1 MTEAEDHG
9 TRGTMTDDAAVCIA
23 NREDG
28 IDFPTSAEDDGMG
41 GMDDSISV
49 VPLGRITAS
58 AQ

>member
-9 TRGTMTDDAAVCIA
+9 IRGTMTDDAAVCID

-28 IDFPTSAEDDGMG
+28 IDFPTSAEDDGM
-41 GMDDSISV
+41 DDSISV
-49 VPLGRITAS
+49 VPLGRTTAS